1 MKSCE
6 EPIHVL
12 KSSRFHSAVL
22 SAPRVAFQNPKIIR
36 EKLVRSMLKE
46 FIYKDAGTNNC
57 CHSNSDICKI
67 LESGDQFESTITK
80 KKYRFNCL
88 FDCISCCVVYLLECK
103 VCLKQYVG
111 STVTRFR
118 LRFNQYKSNI
128 KLYREGRSGF
138 KQEKLIEHLFL
149 CSHNGIH
156 EDIKV
161 QTIDHCDPND
171 QEAREDFP
179 TGHFASKRFKTHIK
193 ILNIV
198 FEFIDTKR

>member
-46 FIYKDAGTNNC
+46 FIYKDAGTNIC

-80 KKYRFNCL
+80 KKYRFNCP

-128 KLYREGRSGF
+128 IQIIQMQIQYK
-138 KQEKLIEHLFL
+138 
-149 CSHNGIH
+149 
-156 EDIKV
+156 
-161 QTIDHCDPND
+161 
-171 QEAREDFP
+171 
-179 TGHFASKRFKTHIK
+179 
-193 ILNIV
+193 
-198 FEFIDTKR
+198 